1 MLAQLLE
8 RLRSFSF
15 FEVFKHSSIYFIG
28 TLLTQGLGV
37 LSLPVFTYFMN
48 EAEYGVASV
57 FISYVSIIS
66 VVLSFNLHISI
77 SRSFYEKDIEIKRFV
92 STVFNVTAL
101 INFLLGG
108 LVYIFREPIATYINL
123 PAETIIYL
131 LLTGYFAVLYH
142 IFFQLKREEQK
153 SIEISIVN
161 VAWQYSKF
169 GLACLGLYAL
179 RNTGEVY
186 MGKIIGE
193 MLAGAFFA
201 FIFIWRIWPFIKELR
216 IDFSDLRYA
225 LIYGLPLIP
234 YSIGGFLLNSFDQ
247 WLINS
252 QLGNADA
259 GLYSFAYKIGMLLL
273 GLITALQNAAN
284 PAYHKIMNEQQYEQ
298 LGPQVYSIHKLSLLG
313 GVFLLLFA
321 VDLAS
326 LLLSFSKNNF
336 QQSLYIVPIIVLGYI
351 FYSMSLL
358 YNRYIQ
364 YQKVNIY
371 LTVILLASALVNLV
385 LNLYFIPRQGYQAA
399 AYTTLGSYVI
409 MFLLS
414 WLVCDYWLKAP
425 RLPLAKMLLSLLP
438 VLGITVLYYSL
449 GWDQKALELGTIFP
463 KLLCFALFGALLFG
477 KSIQR
482 MLQKGS

>member
-15 FEVFKHSSIYFIG
+15 FDVFKHSSIYFLG
-28 TLLTQGLGV
+28 TLLTQGLGII
-37 LSLPVFTYFMN
+37 SLPVFTYFMD
-48 EAEYGVASV
+48 EAEYGVASI
-57 FISYVSIIS
+57 FLSYVNLIS
-66 VVLSFNLHISI
+66 VILSFNLHLSI
-77 SRSFYEKDIEIKRFV
+77 SRYFHEAEADVKGFV
-92 STVFNVTAL
+92 STVLTATGL
-101 INFLLGG
+101 INLGLG
-108 LVYIFREPIATYINL
+108 TLVYLFRIPIAAYINL

-131 LLTGYFAVLYH
+131 LLTGYVGVLYY
-142 IFFQLKREEQK
+142 IFFQLKREQQK
-153 SIEISIVN
+153 SVEVSIIN
-161 VAWQYSKF
+161 VVWQYGKF
-169 GLACLGLYAL
+169 ALACVGMYLLHE
-179 RNTGEVY
+179 TGRVY

-193 MLAGAFFA
+193 LLAGGFFA
-201 FIFIWRIWPFIKELR
+201 LIFIWRIWPFVQPFQLERKH
-216 IDFSDLRYA
+216 FQYA
-225 LIYGLPLIP
+225 LAYGLPLIP
-234 YSIGGFLLNSFDQ
+234 YSIGGYLLNSFDQ

-252 QLGNADA
+252 QLGHADA

-284 PAYHKIMNEQQYEQ
+284 PAYHKIMNEQKYEQ
-298 LGPQVYSIHKLSLLG
+298 LSPQVYSIHKLSLLG

-336 QQSLYIVPIIVLGYI
+336 QQSLYIVPIIILGYI

-371 LTVILLASALVNLV
+371 LTLILLASALVNLL

-399 AYTTLGSYVI
+399 AYTTLASYVI

-425 RLPLAKMLLSLLP
+425 RLPLGKMLLSLLP
-438 VLGITVLYYSL
+438 VLGITVLYYGL
-449 GWDQKALELGTIFP
+449 GWDQKALELGNMAL
-463 KLLCFALFGALLFG
+463 KLLCFALFAALIFG
-477 KSIQR
+477 QSIQR